1 MKKILLLLL
10 SAILCSTA
18 LAKKPYNIEEAKEI
32 AQLNKAP
39 GLVTTYKGQR
49 VYFDPNRKEYLT
61 HTSFVYRYGRSVVNK
76 LDSIYI
82 AGIKRDSQKAYL
94 AADSYRSEYK
104 IRIRPRNIISG
115 SAMIGVSAGAYM
127 IGSSII
133 DSRAKTLEKELAD
146 DKITLN
152 EYNNSIESLG
162 KTKRAMGYV
171 CGGISIAGAIVV
183 LTGICRDYADGI
195 DLGHNFTVSDN
206 GAGISLTKKF

>member
-1 MKKILLLLL
+1 MKKILLLLT
-10 SAILCSTA
+10 AILLWGTSF
-18 LAKKPYNIEEAKEI
+18 AKKPYNIEEAKEI

-76 LDSIYI
+76 LDSIYL
-82 AGIKRDSQKAYL
+82 AEIKGHSNIN
-94 AADSYRSEYK
+94 SSGYRKHRSYK
-104 IRIRPRNIISG
+104 IMFDHKQTITG
-115 SAMIGVSAGAYM
+115 SAMIGFSVGAYM

-133 DSRAKTLEKELAD
+133 DSRARTFEKELAD
-146 DKITLN
+146 DKITLDD
-152 EYNNSIESLG
+152 YNNNIESLG
-162 KTKRAMGYV
+162 KTKRAIGYV
-171 CGGISIAGAIVV
+171 CGGISLAGAIVV
-183 LTGICRDYADGI
+183 LTGIYKDYAEGI